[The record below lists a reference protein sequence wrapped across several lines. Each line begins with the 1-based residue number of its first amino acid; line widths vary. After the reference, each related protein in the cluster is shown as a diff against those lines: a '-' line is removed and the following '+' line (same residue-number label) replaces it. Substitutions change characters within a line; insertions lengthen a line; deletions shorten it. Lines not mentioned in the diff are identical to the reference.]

1 MHSTSYSSHCNVCIV
16 LYLSCTPNRVVRAA
30 LMHDVLK
37 CNIREYSVQ
46 YAHNSDLDCLASHNQ
61 HLWISLVL
69 DVLSQYY

>member
-1 MHSTSYSSHCNVCIV
+1 MYRNVI
-16 LYLSCTPNRVVRAA
+16 YEP
-30 LMHDVLK
+30 
-37 CNIREYSVQ
+37 EYSVQ